1 MSRTP
6 DARWRHDLKNQ
17 LGIVL
22 GFAELLLQ
30 DLDEKHPLRADIE
43 EILKAGERAMG
54 LVESVEEQSPD
65 DAS

>member
-30 DLDEKHPLRADIE
+30 DLDEKSPLRADIE
-43 EILKAGERAMG
+43 EILKAGERAMA
-54 LVESVEEQSPD
+54 LVESVEEQDSGESP
-65 DAS
+65 

>member
-22 GFAELLLQ
+22 GFAELMLQ

-43 EILKAGERAMG
+43 EILKAGERAMA
-54 LVESVEEQSPD
+54 LVESVEENDSGE
-65 DAS
+65 AS

>member
-1 MSRTP
+1 MGNRTA

-30 DLDEKHPLRADIE
+30 DLDEQAPMRADVE
-43 EILKAGERAMG
+43 EIFKAGERAMA
-54 LVESVEEQSPD
+54 LLDQLETQ
-65 DAS
+65 DA